1 MLFLP
6 SLRAGLVC
14 WVLAAFFL
22 PGRAAAQLPAAGLKL
37 LPPTTVL
44 ATTEF
49 YVAQVLDQR
58 PTPTAVAW
66 LLLPPAKAGQ
76 AATPRAVDLQGG
88 SLAAIRTFI
97 GQSLPRPGRRPLTA
111 RLLECRVTETAVP
124 GQPAQVE
131 GRVEIKLAFEWQ
143 REGQTVPLTDY
154 HGAARYRR
162 PLAQPAVVEPALR
175 QALTEAVRYLHQW
188 VHTQAPTSLKLA
200 TGLRLRFT
208 DVTSQ
213 TQPDTLFYDPARPLR
228 FPDFTA
234 PSRSG
239 PYAAAVFPSFAY
251 AGQPRVVQG
260 VLQLDLQLKV
270 FVVRSSSWA
279 SLRDAYTLNHEQRHF
294 DLVKLVAE
302 RFKRRLTPERMNLQD
317 YNSILQYEYLVAF
330 QEMNR
335 LQEQYDAETR
345 GGQDTAA
352 QQRWNQRI
360 DQELRTYG
368 VGPPE
373 KPARLPG
380 PANE

>member
-1 MLFLP
+1 MRTKRPFQLWLIFYCL
-6 SLRAGLVC
+6 
-14 WVLAAFFL
+14 LATL
-22 PGRAAAQLPAAGLKL
+22 WPRPAAAQALPAALKL
-37 LPPTTVL
+37 QPATTVFP
-44 ATTEF
+44 TTEF

-58 PTPTAVAW
+58 PQPAAVAW
-66 LLLPPAKAGQ
+66 LLTAAPKPGQPAIM
-76 AATPRAVDLQGG
+76 RAVDLLGG
-88 SLAAIRTFI
+88 GLAAVRAFI
-97 GQSLPRPGRRPLTA
+97 GQSLPRTGRRPLTV
-111 RLLECRVTETAVP
+111 RLLECRVSENTTP
-124 GQPAQVE
+124 GQPAQVD
-131 GRVEIKLAFEWQ
+131 GRVEIKMAFEWQ
-143 REGQTVPLTDY
+143 REGKTVFLTDY
-154 HGAARYRR
+154 YGAARYQR
-162 PLAQPAVVEPALR
+162 PLAQTAVVEPALR

-188 VHTQAPTSLKLA
+188 VQAQAPTSLKLA

-208 DVTSQ
+208 DATEQ

-228 FPDFTA
+228 FADFTA
-234 PSRSG
+234 PPRTG

-251 AGQPRVVQG
+251 AGQPRVVHG

-279 SLRDAYTLNHEQRHF
+279 ASQDAYTLNHEQRHF

-352 QQRWNQRI
+352 QESWNQRI
-360 DQELRTYG
+360 ERELLQYG
-368 VGPPE
+368 VKRSGKLSAATPE
-373 KPARLPG
+373 PG
-380 PANE
+380 P